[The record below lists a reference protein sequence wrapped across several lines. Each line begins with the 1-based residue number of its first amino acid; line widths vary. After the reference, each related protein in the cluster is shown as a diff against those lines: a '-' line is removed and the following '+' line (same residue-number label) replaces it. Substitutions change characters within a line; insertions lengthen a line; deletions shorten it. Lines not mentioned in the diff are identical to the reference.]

1 MSTNGHKSSS
11 EIERD
16 VEQTRA
22 RVSETLD
29 ELRAKM
35 SPGQMLDEVLGYTKD
50 TGGGKMMHNLGR
62 TMQDNP
68 APLLLIGAGI
78 AWMMVGGG
86 QLFSRNSGFYPRGYD
101 TRVRRG
107 NGSEGY
113 RTGASEW
120 SSDGSSD
127 WGVGSATE
135 SVRNAGRSAG
145 EGISSMASSAA
156 DMAAGVRDSVTGAAA
171 SMRETASSMQ
181 DSASRSMHD
190 LRDSASRIGGT
201 AARQGRHMTESLTGM
216 MREQPLLLG
225 AIGLA
230 IGAALGA
237 ALPETETEDRL
248 MGEASDAVKKQAS
261 DMAAQGYDKAK
272 GVAAGTYEKV
282 AEEAE
287 KQGLTTEKAEDL
299 LGEIGNR
306 ASTVLQTAKETVKQ
320 EAQREGLTGG
330 KGGERPGAEPQRAG
344 LAGGSQAST
353 PSGESQRQAGSTGQG
368 LTEEA
373 GNQRSAGGG
382 ERQREGVSRDVGNIE
397 TVRPHRS

>member
-50 TGGGKMMHNLGR
+50 TGGGKVMHNLGR

-78 AWMMVGGG
+78 AWMMVGGARSG
-86 QLFSRNSGFYPRGYD
+86 GFYPRGYD
-101 TRVRRG
+101 THVRRG
-107 NGSEGY
+107 GNGSDGY

-127 WGVGSATE
+127 WGVGSASE
-135 SVRNAGRSAG
+135 SVRDAGRSAG

-156 DMAAGVRDSVTGAAA
+156 DMAAGVRESVMGAAA
-171 SMRETASSMQ
+171 SMRDTASSMQ
-181 DSASRSMHD
+181 DSASRGMHD
-190 LRDSASRIGGT
+190 LRDSASRMGGT
-201 AARQGRHMTESLTGM
+201 AVRQGRHMTESLTGM

-272 GVAAGTYEKV
+272 AVAAGTYEKV

-287 KQGLTTEKAEDL
+287 KQGLTSEKAEDL
-299 LGEIGNR
+299 LGEIGSR

-320 EAQREGLTGG
+320 EAKREGLTVGA
-330 KGGERPGAEPQRAG
+330 GGEHSGGEPQRGG
-344 LAGGSQAST
+344 LAGRQAST
-353 PSGESQRQAGSTGQG
+353 STGEPQRQAGSTGSQG
-368 LTEEA
+368 L
-373 GNQRSAGGG
+373 AGGG
-382 ERQREGVSRDVGNIE
+382 ERHREGASRQSESASSLDVGNIE
-397 TVRPHRS
+397 TVRSHKT